1 MRVLIHE
8 LAMTHEACWSPTRY
22 ETTRQPAGG
31 AFQGEQTTANVGSGL
46 GCINNTL
53 LFDHPQKV
61 VMRVPFNSA
70 TSVSKPLSKMG
81 LPVWGLAPL
90 AGLIV
95 GGVSGLFRAIFRRA

>member
-1 MRVLIHE
+1 
-8 LAMTHEACWSPTRY
+8 
-22 ETTRQPAGG
+22 
-31 AFQGEQTTANVGSGL
+31 
-46 GCINNTL
+46 
-53 LFDHPQKV
+53 
-61 VMRVPFNSA
+61 MRVPFNSA